1 MLKICSK
8 ISLCFAC
15 AMAIGLMVS
24 KNEYYYLFIPCA
36 TLAHFIGEWLTDK
49 SEEYD
54 LRNPLPLDTSYSHN
68 RTNSNSYC
76 VEPMTDEERNEWYK
90 ERGWTYYDTA
100 ATTDYTRY
108 RPPTQKQTQEM
119 SDLLASK
126 CSRNVTISIAQ

>member
-15 AMAIGLMVS
+15 AMAMGLMVS
-24 KNEYYYLFIPCA
+24 KNEFYYFFIPCA
-36 TLAHFIGEWLTDK
+36 TLAYFIGEWLSDK
-49 SEEYD
+49 SEEFYI
-54 LRNPLPLDTSYSHN
+54 RNPLPLDNSNPHN
-68 RTNSNSYC
+68 RTNSNGYC
-76 VEPMTDEERNEWYK
+76 VEPMTEEERREWYK

-108 RPPTQKQTQEM
+108 RPPTKKQTQEM

>member
-49 SEEYD
+49 SEEFD
-54 LRNPLPLDTSYSHN
+54 SRNPFPLDTSHSHN
-68 RTNSNSYC
+68 RTNSSAYC
-76 VEPMTDEERNEWYK
+76 VEPMTEEERREWNK
-90 ERGWTYYDTA
+90 ERGWLYNETTA
-100 ATTDYTRY
+100 TSSYSRY
-108 RPPTQKQTQEM
+108 QPPTKKQAQEI